1 MQSTWKLR
9 NITGEYLTTRWE
21 REKALFGCKIFK
33 RAHYCI
39 SITSKILLWS
49 FMLIKKRKQTNHACS
64 TKCASSL
71 SWQGLGILVID
82 SWENFHDW
90 QDPAMPSR
98 GIIYMLTLKIMPAS
112 LSYFFFQNLLLVNFS
127 RCFTWAIKHFIGLLS
142 QKGENNVVVKV
153 QASTLAPQELNHSD
167 MSESQVRFPRWR
179 KLKRLSLIP
188 YFWKV
193 QNALTLPRNCSSLLS
208 SVFPDLRWVFDM
220 VGVQEKE
227 DVKHFSNPN
236 SFSK

>member
-1 MQSTWKLR
+1 MELHADK
-9 NITGEYLTTRWE
+9 E
-21 REKALFGCKIFK
+21 EK
-33 RAHYCI
+33 
-39 SITSKILLWS
+39 
-49 FMLIKKRKQTNHACS
+49 TNKPCLQR
-64 TKCASSL
+64 KCANSL

-82 SWENFHDW
+82 SWENLHDW

-127 RCFTWAIKHFIGLLS
+127 RCFTWAIKHIIGLLS
-142 QKGENNVVVKV
+142 QKGEYNIVVKV
-153 QASTLAPQELNHSD
+153 QVSKLAPQKLNRSD

-179 KLKRLSLIP
+179 KWKRLSLIP

-193 QNALTLPRNCSSLLS
+193 QNALTLPRKYSSLLS